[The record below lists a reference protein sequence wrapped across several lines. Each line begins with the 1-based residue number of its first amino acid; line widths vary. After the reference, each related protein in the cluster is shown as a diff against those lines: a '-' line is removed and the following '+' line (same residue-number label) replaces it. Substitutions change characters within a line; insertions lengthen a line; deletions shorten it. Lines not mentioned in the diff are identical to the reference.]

1 MLGSLGE
8 DPFGGGVWR
17 RLSGSYPRCGNRRA
31 LQRSCAAG
39 SPRASGEEAAGARAG
54 RQPARAQGGGAAA
67 GSAATSAIKAL
78 LEVWLYVHVPL
89 TFALIAALTAHIVSV
104 FFYW

>member
-1 MLGSLGE
+1 MLGSLDE

-17 RLSGSYPRCGNRRA
+17 RLSGRYPRCGNRAA
-31 LQRSCAAG
+31 LALHAQRLPEASAARR
-39 SPRASGEEAAGARAG
+39 SDALDQVVAA
-54 RQPARAQGGGAAA
+54 ARAQGGGAAA
-67 GSAATSAIKAL
+67 DARHMRRRAL

-89 TFALIAALTAHIVSV
+89 TFALIAALAAHIVSV